1 MPDAIERLPADARR
15 RLQAFAGALERI
27 RLEDLPLY
35 AVRSDEPAHGEAVER
50 GQSAAAVG
58 GLDGAV
64 EEAREGLDSYLE
76 RVYAN
81 AQFRNSG
88 AALQWGTLGTTDE
101 RLRITRSLGDA
112 AAGLVLWD
120 ALDETDRAELLGEWA
135 KLLP

>member
-1 MPDAIERLPADARR
+1 M
-15 RLQAFAGALERI
+15 
-27 RLEDLPLY
+27 Y
-35 AVRSDEPAHGEAVER
+35 AVRSVEPAHGEAVER
-50 GQSAAAVG
+50 GQSAAAVS

-64 EEAREGLDSYLE
+64 EEAREGLVSYLD
-76 RVYAN
+76 RAYAN

-88 AALQWGTLGTTDE
+88 AALQWGSLGTTEE

-112 AAGLVLWD
+112 AAAVVLWD